1 VFALHSC
8 VTFALQAQLTT
19 HAHPQPHFWPSHPTN
34 TEAGRCGR
42 RRSSDLGLKDA
53 ELLEI
58 SPVVGEFEY
67 VRTYTLTASVKSDNV
82 SAWVRCSPSRPAVYM
97 YSLASCATRKA
108 HLGHEGS
115 GQLGADGAWTT
126 RGAVAQI
133 PFNSV
138 MDGSNAVNLPS
149 PVLIGTRTG
158 GHHAP
163 RGMRIGG
170 TWVPWEG
177 TVCVTPA
184 DLHQS
189 VLSLEGCFEEPVCN
203 EAGCNSEQCTFQ
215 YLAVGFDETNDS
227 IFRVN
232 SYVNVPDALTMHS
245 SLASSLRMRRR
256 SPAHARQFT
265 R

>member
-1 VFALHSC
+1 MFALHSC

-158 GHHAP
+158 G
-163 RGMRIGG
+163 
-170 TWVPWEG
+170 
-177 TVCVTPA
+177 
-184 DLHQS
+184 Q
-189 VLSLEGCFEEPVCN
+189 
-203 EAGCNSEQCTFQ
+203 
-215 YLAVGFDETNDS
+215 LAVGVVGEAVGATDGG
-227 IFRVN
+227 
-232 SYVNVPDALTMHS
+232 
-245 SLASSLRMRRR
+245 
-256 SPAHARQFT
+256 AHADGSVGAADGVVQGAVVRSTPRRGTSSQQRT
-265 R
+265 RDLPGVLHVVIDMIALGMVVRARNLHVPCGSRL